1 MAEDREA
8 RHALVQAVAQP
19 VQHQMNNMLAVVQ
32 GTTDIL
38 RRTLPD
44 PQAQVRIQRIA
55 EATERLAS
63 LLTAFLAFTRRPV
76 PDRAEADPAALLRA
90 LLPLLQLQLG
100 ARTLRLEIAPGIL
113 RTELDRGALEAALI
127 LLARDAAQRLPAD
140 ATLALGLAPQDG
152 RATLRVVG
160 LPPDPPE
167 AALTLLA
174 ATSATPP
181 RLDGAALSLV
191 L

>member
-8 RHALVQAVAQP
+8 RHAVVQAVAQP

-44 PQAQVRIQRIA
+44 PQAQARVQRIA
-55 EATERLAS
+55 EATDRLAA

-76 PDRAEADPAALLRA
+76 AERAETDPAALLRN

-100 ARTLRLEIAPGIL
+100 ARTIRLEAEPGTP
-113 RTELDRGALEAALI
+113 RVELDRGALEAALL
-127 LLARDAAQRLPAD
+127 LLARDAAQRLPTD
-140 ATLALGLAPQDG
+140 ATLTLGLAARDG
-152 RATLRVVG
+152 RPLLRLTG
-160 LPPDPPE
+160 LPPDPPDT
-167 AALTLLA
+167 ALALLG
-174 ATSATPP
+174 TTATPQ
-181 RLDGAALSLV
+181 LDGSTLSVAL
-191 L
+191 